1 MRSSQA
7 ARSSSLA
14 AAMRPA
20 REHARKLLRCA
31 VDGLTVHGYAPPR
44 NKSATGHA
52 GTYRR
57 SLPVELARL
66 YENALDWEHLPRVH
80 PGSFR
85 AIEIL
90 EHSANRWR
98 ARTESAE
105 GRESVI
111 ELALDR
117 DSRRWVTTVL
127 SGEGAGNEIWTHAF
141 PMEPRRVDIVVDFFL
156 PGVPAERRD
165 AVGAAYARLYAR
177 LYDEDVAMMV
187 ERARQ
192 LDQRI
197 GESALEP
204 REVILGPRATLEL
217 PQRVSLGG
225 REFVVVASDGALRAF
240 PAVCPHQLGPLGAGR
255 VEAGVVTCPWHGDR
269 FELATGVNL
278 SGRLCRLHPLPQ
290 VGVSAAGT
298 VTVALV
304 SGAET
309 A

>member
-1 MRSSQA
+1 
-7 ARSSSLA
+7 
-14 AAMRPA
+14 
-20 REHARKLLRCA
+20 
-31 VDGLTVHGYAPPR
+31 VDGYSPPR
-44 NKSATGHA
+44 NSSATGHA

-57 SLPVELARL
+57 SLPIELARL
-66 YENALDWEHLPRVH
+66 YENALDWEHLPWVH

-85 AIEIL
+85 AIECL
-90 EHSANRWR
+90 EQSVNRWR

-127 SGEGAGNEIWTHAF
+127 AGEGEGNEIWTHAF
-141 PMEPRRVDIVVDFFL
+141 PLEPRRVDIVVDFFL
-156 PGVPAERRD
+156 PGVPVERRET
-165 AVGAAYARLYAR
+165 VGAAYARLYSR

-192 LDQRI
+192 LDRRI
-197 GESALEP
+197 GDGALQP
-204 REVILGPRATLEL
+204 REIVLGPRTTLEL
-217 PQRVSLGG
+217 PLRVTLGG
-225 REFVVVASDGALRAF
+225 REFVVIADDGTLHAF

-269 FELATGVNL
+269 FDLATGANL
-278 SGRLCRLHPLPQ
+278 SGRLCRLHPLPE
-290 VGVSAAGT
+290 VAVSPAGT
-298 VTVALV
+298 VTVALA
-304 SGAET
+304 SGGET